1 MATRMVVIGGVA
13 AGMSGAAKA
22 RRTNPDLEVVVYERS
37 GYISYGA
44 CGLPYVL
51 KGEIGRVDDVIART
65 PEQFA
70 RQGITARV
78 RHEVL
83 AIDPAAQTLRVRNL
97 ASGVE
102 LTDHWDRLLLTTG
115 GAPIRPPL
123 PGAELAGIFSLRTV
137 EDALAIKNWIET
149 VRPARAAIIGGGYIG
164 LEMAEALAAH
174 GIALT
179 IIERMPQVLPSLDA
193 EMATYVQAELER
205 QQVQLHLGV
214 AVEGME
220 GDERVRAVVAGGRRF
235 AAELV
240 IMSVGVRP
248 GVTLA
253 RAAGITLGTTGAV
266 AVDDHQ
272 RTNLESIWAAGDVAE
287 AHHLVTGRPA
297 WAPLATTANKQ
308 GRVAGENM
316 GGGDARFGGIVGT
329 SVVRIFDLEA
339 ASTGLSE
346 ARARAEG
353 YVVQTASATATSR
366 ASYMPGHSQIHVK
379 LVYETGSGRLLGG
392 QLVGGEGVAKRVDII
407 AAALHA
413 RWTVDQL
420 AELDLAYAPPF
431 APVWDP
437 ILVAANLAKK

>member
-13 AGMSGAAKA
+13 AGMSAAAKA
-22 RRTNPDLEVVVYERS
+22 RRTNPDLEIVVYERS

-44 CGLPYVL
+44 CGLPYAI
-51 KGEIGRVDDVIART
+51 KGEIARIEDVIARS

-70 RQGITARV
+70 RQGVTARV
-78 RHEVL
+78 HHEVL
-83 AIDPAAQTLRVRNL
+83 AIDPAAHTVRVRNL
-97 ASGVE
+97 ASDVE
-102 LTDHWDRLLLTTG
+102 WTDYWDRLLLTTG
-115 GAPIRPPL
+115 GVPSRPPL
-123 PGAELAGIFSLRTV
+123 PGAELAGIFTLRTV
-137 EDALAIKNWIET
+137 EDAVAIKSWLKT
-149 VRPARAAIIGGGYIG
+149 VRPANAVIIGGGYIG
-164 LEMAEALAAH
+164 IEMAEALAAH

-193 EMATYVQAELER
+193 EMATFVQVELER
-205 QQVQLHLGV
+205 QQVQLRLGV
-214 AVEGME
+214 AVGGME
-220 GDERVRAVVAGGRRF
+220 GDERVRAVVAGDQRY

-248 GVTLA
+248 GVELA
-253 RAAGITLGTTGAV
+253 RAAGIGLGATGAV

-272 RTNLESIWAAGDVAE
+272 RTNLEGIWAAGDVAE

-297 WAPLATTANKQ
+297 WVPLATTANKQ

-329 SVVRIFDLEA
+329 SAVRIFDLEA

-346 ARARAEG
+346 ARAIAEG
-353 YVVQTASATATSR
+353 FVVQTATTAVPSR
-366 ASYMPGHSQIHVK
+366 ASYMPGHSQIHIK
-379 LVYETGSGRLLGG
+379 LVYEASSGRLLGG
-392 QLVGGEGVAKRVDII
+392 QLVGQEGVAKRVDII
-407 AAALHA
+407 ASALHA

-437 ILVAANLAKK
+437 ILVAANFAKK